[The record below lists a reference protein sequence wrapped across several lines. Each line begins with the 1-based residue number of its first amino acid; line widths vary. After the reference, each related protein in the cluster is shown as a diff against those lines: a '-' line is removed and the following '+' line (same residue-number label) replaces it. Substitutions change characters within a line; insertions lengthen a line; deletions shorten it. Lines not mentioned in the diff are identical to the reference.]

1 MLDGRV
7 LTASAHR
14 RLLRHA
20 VVLGLGPLAFGALAA
35 RVQAADESPYTVAK
49 LSVDVT
55 AKDAV
60 AAKAEAIAE
69 AERRGLKV
77 VFRRLV
83 PLQAY
88 AALPALEQGEVE
100 PLISGLSIRSEKY
113 STTRYIATF
122 DVSFN
127 EQALKQL
134 LASRNVTLSETR
146 APSISILPLVIE
158 GEQVKSAGEGWRQ
171 AWLDLDLTH
180 GMAPA
185 TVLQPRPGLDAR
197 MVRAILA
204 GDSGAYASVQG
215 TYSGQPLVIAVGQ
228 TIDGGQF
235 TTRLA
240 GADSVGQINFGR
252 TGTLDGEDANAAARD
267 AAAFALAVLEN
278 RWKVMQSGGAE
289 AEPVRYEEGAPAA
302 AAPAQG
308 EPGRNVVALVQ
319 FAGLKEWQE
328 IRGRLMHVP
337 GIQAL
342 EVNALS
348 ARTASITFDYAGSLG
363 RLQKVLGDS
372 GFAFENGEDNFLI
385 RAR

>member
-1 MLDGRV
+1 MLRQ
-7 LTASAHR
+7 
-14 RLLRHA
+14 A
-20 VVLGLGPLAFGALAA
+20 VVLGLGLAIGAFAP
-35 RVQAADESPYTVAK
+35 RVEAADESPYTVTK
-49 LSVDVT
+49 LSVDIT
-55 AKDAV
+55 AKNAV

-69 AERRGLKV
+69 AERRGLKIV
-77 VFRRLV
+77 LRRLV

-88 AALPALEQGEVE
+88 AQLPALEPSEVE

-113 STTRYIATF
+113 STTRYIASF
-122 DVSFN
+122 DVGFN
-127 EQALKQL
+127 EQAVKQL
-134 LASRNVTLSETR
+134 LASRNIPLDETR
-146 APSISILPLVIE
+146 APSIAILPLVIE
-158 GEQVKSAGEGWRQ
+158 GDQVKSAGEGWRQ

-180 GMAPA
+180 GMTPA
-185 TVLQPRPGLDAR
+185 TVLAPRPGLDAG

-204 GDSGAYASVQG
+204 GDPGAYASVQG
-215 TYSGQPLVIAVGQ
+215 TYSDQPLVIAVGQ
-228 TIDGGQF
+228 TVDGGQF

-252 TGTLDGEDANAAARD
+252 TDALDGDDAKAGPRD
-267 AAAFALAVLEN
+267 AAAFALAVLES
-278 RWKVMQSGGAE
+278 RWKVMQSNGAQ

-308 EPGRNVVALVQ
+308 EPRRNVVALVK

-363 RLQKVLGDS
+363 RLQKVLGES